1 MTDREKTY
9 SDIFRDLADEL
20 VENRRLVVNAWNRGD
35 KNSSDA
41 GREILE
47 INQILEAVLQAAKE
61 ERKSTGDVTFL

>member
-20 VENRRLVVNAWNRGD
+20 VEDRRLVVNAWNRGD